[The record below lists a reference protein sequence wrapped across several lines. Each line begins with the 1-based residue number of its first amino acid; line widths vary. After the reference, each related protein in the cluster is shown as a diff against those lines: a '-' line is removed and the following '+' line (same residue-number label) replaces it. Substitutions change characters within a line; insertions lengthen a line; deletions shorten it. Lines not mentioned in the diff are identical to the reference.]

1 MGEIMSVV
9 NQKGGAGKSTVAV
22 NLAACL
28 AGGHGKMVL
37 VIDADPQG
45 TASTLLGV
53 DIWAL
58 DRTMR
63 DVMTGDLPLTNLV
76 KETEI
81 KGLYIAPTNNDLSSA
96 EGYLENQAD
105 GGYILKQELPKA
117 GEWDYIIID
126 TPPNLRILTLNA
138 LVACDVALVAVQ
150 AESAAV
156 GGIILLQQL
165 INAVDESRDVKIDR
179 RYIINMFDS
188 RANLCKMVD
197 ATIRELYGDAVFK
210 TIIPRSIKFGEC
222 FGYGKPIM
230 LIAPESTGAD
240 AYNKLAE
247 ELIG

>member
-1 MGEIMSVV
+1 MGVIAVV

-28 AGGHGKMVL
+28 SGHGKRVL
-37 VIDADPQG
+37 VIDSDPQG
-45 TASTLLGV
+45 TASTLLGI
-53 DIWAL
+53 DIWSL

-63 DVMTGDLPLTNLV
+63 DVMTGNISLSDLA

-96 EGYLENQAD
+96 EEYMEKHAD
-105 GGYILKQELPKA
+105 GGYILKQELQKIDSF
-117 GEWDYIIID
+117 DYVIID

-138 LVACDVALVAVQ
+138 LVACDMALVAVQ

-165 INAVDESRDVKIDR
+165 MDAVDESRDIKIER
-179 RYIINMFDS
+179 RYLINMFDS

-197 ATIRELYGDAVFK
+197 TTIRELYGSAVFK

-222 FGYGKPIM
+222 YGYGKPIS
-230 LIAPESTGAD
+230 LIAPESIGAN
-240 AYNKLAE
+240 AYNNLAE

>member
-1 MGEIMSVV
+1 MGVIAVV

-28 AGGHGKMVL
+28 STHGKRVL

-53 DIWAL
+53 DIWSL

-63 DVMTGDLPLTNLV
+63 DVMTGDLPLTDLV

-96 EGYLENQAD
+96 EED
-105 GGYILKQELPKA
+105 CGGYILKQEIQKIV
-117 GEWDYIIID
+117 DSFDCIIID

-138 LVACDVALVAVQ
+138 LVACDMALVAVQ

-165 INAVDESRDVKIDR
+165 MNAVDDARDIKIGR

-197 ATIRELYGDAVFK
+197 AKIRELYGDAVFK

-222 FGYGKPIM
+222 FGYGKPIS
-230 LIAPESTGAD
+230 LIAPDSIGAN
-240 AYNKLAE
+240 AYNNLAK
-247 ELIG
+247 ELMG

>member
-1 MGEIMSVV
+1 MGVIISIV

-28 AGGHGKMVL
+28 AGHGKRIM

-53 DIWAL
+53 DIWSL

-63 DVMTGDLPLTNLV
+63 NVMTGEIPLTDLV
-76 KETEI
+76 RETEI
-81 KGLYIAPTNNDLSSA
+81 KGLYVAPTNNDLSSA
-96 EGYLENQAD
+96 EEYLEDRSD
-105 GGYILKQELPKA
+105 GGYVLKQELQKIV
-117 GEWDYIIID
+117 ESFDYVIID

-138 LVACDVALVAVQ
+138 LVACDMALVAVQ

-165 INAVDESRDVKIDR
+165 MNAVDDARDIKIDR

-188 RANLCKMVD
+188 RANLCKMVNEK
-197 ATIRELYGDAVFK
+197 IRELYGDAVFK

-222 FGYGKPIM
+222 FGYGRPI
-230 LIAPESTGAD
+230 LLLAPESTGAV
-240 AYNKLAE
+240 AYNNLAE

>member
-1 MGEIMSVV
+1 MGVIIAVV

-28 AGGHGKMVL
+28 AGHGERVL
-37 VIDADPQG
+37 VVDSDPQG

-53 DIWAL
+53 DIWSL
-58 DRTMR
+58 DHTMR
-63 DVMTGDLPLTNLV
+63 EVMTGNLPLSDLV

-81 KGLYIAPTNNDLSSA
+81 KGLFIAPTNNDLSSA
-96 EGYLENQAD
+96 EEYMENQAD
-105 GGYILKQELPKA
+105 GGYILKQELQKIDSF
-117 GEWDYIIID
+117 GYIIID
-126 TPPNLRILTLNA
+126 TPPNLRILTLNS
-138 LVACDVALVAVQ
+138 LVACDMALVAVQ

-165 INAVDESRDVKIDR
+165 MNAVDDAREIKIDR

-197 ATIRELYGDAVFK
+197 SKIRELYGDAVFK

-222 FGYGKPIM
+222 FGYGKPISV
-230 LIAPESTGAD
+230 IAPESVGAN
-240 AYNKLAE
+240 AYYNLAK
-247 ELIG
+247 ELMG

>member
-1 MGEIMSVV
+1 MGVIAVV

-22 NLAACL
+22 NLATCL
-28 AGGHGKMVL
+28 STHGKRVL

-53 DIWAL
+53 DIWSL

-63 DVMTGDLPLTNLV
+63 DVMTGNLPLTDLV

-96 EGYLENQAD
+96 EED
-105 GGYILKQELPKA
+105 CDGYILKQEIQKIVDSF
-117 GEWDYIIID
+117 DYIIID

-138 LVACDVALVAVQ
+138 LVACDMALVAVQ

-165 INAVDESRDVKIDR
+165 MNAVDDARDIKIDR

-197 ATIRELYGDAVFK
+197 AKIRELYGDAVFK

-222 FGYGKPIM
+222 FGYGKPIS
-230 LIAPESTGAD
+230 LIAPDSIGAN
-240 AYNKLAE
+240 AYNNLAK
-247 ELIG
+247 ELME

>member
-1 MGEIMSVV
+1 M

-28 AGGHGKMVL
+28 STHGKRVL

-53 DIWAL
+53 DIWSL

-63 DVMTGDLPLTNLV
+63 DVMTGDLPLTDLV
-76 KETEI
+76 NETEI
-81 KGLYIAPTNNDLSSA
+81 KGLCIAPTNNDLSSA
-96 EGYLENQAD
+96 EED
-105 GGYILKQELPKA
+105 CDGYILKQEIQKIVDSF
-117 GEWDYIIID
+117 DYIIID

-138 LVACDVALVAVQ
+138 LVACDMALVAVQ

-165 INAVDESRDVKIDR
+165 MNAVDDARDIKIDR

-197 ATIRELYGDAVFK
+197 AKIRELYGDAVFK

-222 FGYGKPIM
+222 FGYGKPIS
-230 LIAPESTGAD
+230 LIAPDSIGAN
-240 AYNKLAE
+240 AYNNMAE
-247 ELIG
+247 ELMG

>member
-1 MGEIMSVV
+1 MGVIAVV

-28 AGGHGKMVL
+28 SGHGKRVL
-37 VIDADPQG
+37 VIDSDPQG
-45 TASTLLGV
+45 TASTLLGI
-53 DIWAL
+53 DIWSL

-63 DVMTGDLPLTNLV
+63 DVMTGNISLSDLA

-96 EGYLENQAD
+96 EEYMEKRAD
-105 GGYILKQELPKA
+105 GGYILKQELQKIDSF
-117 GEWDYIIID
+117 DYVIID

-138 LVACDVALVAVQ
+138 LVACDMALVAVQ

-165 INAVDESRDVKIDR
+165 MDAVDESRDIKIDR
-179 RYIINMFDS
+179 RYLINMFDS

-197 ATIRELYGDAVFK
+197 ATIRERYGSAVFK
-210 TIIPRSIKFGEC
+210 SIIPRSIKFGEC
-222 FGYGKPIM
+222 YGYGKPIS
-230 LIAPESTGAD
+230 LIAPESIGAN
-240 AYNKLAE
+240 AYNNLAE

>member
-1 MGEIMSVV
+1 M

-28 AGGHGKMVL
+28 STQGKRVL

-45 TASTLLGV
+45 TASTLLGA
-53 DIWAL
+53 DIWSL

-63 DVMTGDLPLTNLV
+63 DVMTGDLPLTDLV

-96 EGYLENQAD
+96 EED
-105 GGYILKQELPKA
+105 CGGYILKQEIQKLV
-117 GEWDYIIID
+117 DSFDCIIID

-138 LVACDVALVAVQ
+138 LVACDMALVAVQ

-165 INAVDESRDVKIDR
+165 MNAVDDARDIKIDR

-197 ATIRELYGDAVFK
+197 AKIRELYGDAVFK

-222 FGYGKPIM
+222 FGYGKPIS
-230 LIAPESTGAD
+230 LIAPDSTGAK
-240 AYNKLAE
+240 AYENLAK

>member
-1 MGEIMSVV
+1 V

-28 AGGHGKMVL
+28 STQGKRVL
-37 VIDADPQG
+37 VIDVDPQG

-53 DIWAL
+53 DIWSL

-63 DVMTGDLPLTNLV
+63 DVMTGDLPLNDLV

-81 KGLYIAPTNNDLSSA
+81 KELYIASTNNDLSSA
-96 EGYLENQAD
+96 EED
-105 GGYILKQELPKA
+105 CDGYILKQEIQKIVDSF
-117 GEWDYIIID
+117 DYIIID

-138 LVACDVALVAVQ
+138 LLACDMALVAVQ

-165 INAVDESRDVKIDR
+165 MNAVDDARDIKIDR

-197 ATIRELYGDAVFK
+197 AKIRELYGDAVFK

-222 FGYGKPIM
+222 FGYGKPIS
-230 LIAPESTGAD
+230 LIAPESIGATAYENLAKELTG
-240 AYNKLAE
+240 
-247 ELIG
+247 